1 MLVTIG
7 AQRVN
12 KLILT
17 AHYDILQLEPCVN
30 NGSKRV
36 SSYF

>member
-17 AHYDILQLEPCVN
+17 AHYEIVQLEPCVN
-30 NGSKRV
+30 W
-36 SSYF
+36 